1 MRIKFICLCQVSLFM
16 DLKIAEEGSVSVASQ
31 AETDE
36 HIASV
41 RLWQQKRE
49 KRRCRNNQGVL
60 ILMTAIGQSQSESED
75 SILPEAG
82 SDFRGRCI
90 LLVEDNELN
99 SGMNSIDYNAISD
112 QLTIIMVAFKEG
124 WIHRDHW
131 IF

>member
-1 MRIKFICLCQVSLFM
+1 M
-16 DLKIAEEGSVSVASQ
+16 ASQ

-49 KRRCRNNQGVL
+49 KRRCRNNHGVL
-60 ILMTAIGQSQSESED
+60 ILMTAIGQSQSESEAD
-75 SILPEAG
+75 V
-82 SDFRGRCI
+82 I

>member
-1 MRIKFICLCQVSLFM
+1 M

-49 KRRCRNNQGVL
+49 KRRCRNNHGVL
-60 ILMTAIGQSQSESED
+60 ILMTAIGQSQSESEAD
-75 SILPEAG
+75 V
-82 SDFRGRCI
+82 I

>member
-49 KRRCRNNQGVL
+49 KRRCRNNHGVL

-124 WIHRDHW
+124 
-131 IF
+131 

>member
-49 KRRCRNNQGVL
+49 KRRCRNNHGVL

-99 SGMNSIDYNAISD
+99 SGINSIDYNAISD

-124 WIHRDHW
+124 
-131 IF
+131 

>member
-49 KRRCRNNQGVL
+49 KRRCRNNHGVL
-60 ILMTAIGQSQSESED
+60 ILMTAIGQSQSESEAD
-75 SILPEAG
+75 VYYLWKT
-82 SDFRGRCI
+82 
-90 LLVEDNELN
+90 
-99 SGMNSIDYNAISD
+99 MNWTVAWIPLITMQFQIS
-112 QLTIIMVAFKEG
+112 
-124 WIHRDHW
+124 
-131 IF
+131 